1 MILRILFQNPLR
13 SMKDSMKTWKKRKH
27 FLLILIWR
35 VNSDLVLLRVSGL
48 VTFAKDLPVFASLGL
63 AGDLFRLNLR

>member
-13 SMKDSMKTWKKRKH
+13 SMKDSMKTWKKRKY

-35 VNSDLVLLRVSGL
+35 VNSDLVLLRVSDL
-48 VTFAKDLPVFASLGL
+48 VIFAEDLPVFASLGL
-63 AGDLFRLNLR
+63 AGDLFRLNRR